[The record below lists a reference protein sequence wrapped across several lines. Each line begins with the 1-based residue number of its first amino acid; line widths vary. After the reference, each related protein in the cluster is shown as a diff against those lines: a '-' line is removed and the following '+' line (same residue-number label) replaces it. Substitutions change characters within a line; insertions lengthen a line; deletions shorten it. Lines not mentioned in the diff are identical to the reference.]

1 MSDFNVYPY
10 PQSAPTM
17 HISNV
22 RRNEKKK
29 KFAFLFHNMDQLP
42 LEVALLV
49 SKYLSHRE
57 KLECALTCHSWCTW
71 FRSNGLFEKVSLH
84 NNLEDS
90 VDVDLEYSPK
100 PHFIHDSRYLTMLR
114 FFQSSNYGKSVL
126 DLSVNVETMGLQ
138 YFISLPDIF
147 PNLTKLQW
155 KGNIYS
161 RSEEDRTQFETA
173 VQKWKLIKTVDDGS
187 TCHQITTALL
197 KDSTSA
203 SHLKDIQ
210 LVYPEED
217 LPEIFQV
224 EYVDPPEPRIYPP
237 LHLAQKAQ
245 SLTAVNA
252 PFTIGLLKDE
262 LDTIN
267 RFSTLKLLNLN
278 YSNEYDDDAAADYMY
293 NQEQDARQPLGE
305 DGFSRRRAEDML
317 SCQARNV
324 QHLEI
329 TVDLSA
335 LFRLEH
341 VPLWMNYI
349 QEVYPNL
356 VSFSFQCLDSMI
368 PPIFNGF
375 LAYDNNFMHG
385 RQTLKKYC
393 MQFGRFSQDLL
404 EKMQESNVALD
415 DLTVFVNGQSTD
427 QFVFLNESSQRKS
440 IRKLTIKEREKYV
453 DNNSVYGRDMFQ
465 FMEQAPQL
473 EAVEIDT
480 FRGSLLHHNPTVIV
494 SILNS
499 APQIRS
505 IKSPA
510 LMSRSSNENMV
521 VSQPSELAHLD
532 ISYCQFKLTIL
543 GAQNINQTLKNIL
556 NKCPLLETF
565 STQVNIYKDETSTET
580 DIALV
585 FSFTKQQKMKRI
597 HIKSLYDTYFKII
610 VNGRTSCYYQKHGER
625 RRPVP
630 NVDETKVY
638 IQIEACNASII
649 DTSVMSEAL

>member
-1 MSDFNVYPY
+1 
-10 PQSAPTM
+10 
-17 HISNV
+17 
-22 RRNEKKK
+22 
-29 KFAFLFHNMDQLP
+29 MDQLP

-49 SKYLSHRE
+49 SKYLPHRE

-84 NNLEDS
+84 NDLEDS
-90 VDVDLEYSPK
+90 VDSDLEYFPK
-100 PHFIHDSRYLTMLR
+100 PHFIQNSEYGDFVNNDPRYLTMLR

-126 DLSVNVETMGLQ
+126 DLSVNVENMELQ
-138 YFISLPDIF
+138 HFICLPDIF

-155 KGNIYS
+155 KGNIYN
-161 RSEEDRTQFETA
+161 RSEEDKTQFETA

-197 KDSTSA
+197 KDTTSA

-217 LPEIFQV
+217 LPEIFVV

-252 PFTIGLLKDE
+252 PLTISLLKDE

-267 RFSTLKLLNLN
+267 RFTTLKLLNLN
-278 YSNEYDDDAAADYMY
+278 YSNEYDDDDATDYMY
-293 NQEQDARQPLGE
+293 NQGQDARQPLGE
-305 DGFSRRRAEDML
+305 DRFSRRRAEDML

-368 PPIFNGF
+368 PPILNGF
-375 LAYDNNFMHG
+375 LAYDSNFMHG

-404 EKMQESNVALD
+404 EKMQESSVALE
-415 DLTVFVNGQSTD
+415 DLTVFVNGQSAD
-427 QFVFLNESSQRKS
+427 QFVFLNQSSQRKS

-453 DNNSVYGRDMFQ
+453 DNNGVYGHDMFQ

-510 LMSRSSNENMV
+510 LMSRSSSENMA

-532 ISYCQFKLTIL
+532 ISYCQFKLTAL
-543 GAQNINQTLKNIL
+543 GAQNINQTFKNIL
-556 NKCPLLETF
+556 DKCPLLETF
-565 STQVNIYKDETSTET
+565 STQVNIYKDETSTDT
-580 DIALV
+580 NIALV
-585 FSFTKQQKMKRI
+585 FSFTEQQKMKRI
-597 HIKSLYDTYFKII
+597 QIKSLYDTYFKII

-638 IQIEACNASII
+638 IQIEAYSASII